1 MTVSGSDSYALD
13 DQIYR
18 TSFDPSTES
27 PCAAVVEAIEAAGSC
42 ETPVLADS
50 IDPDTLTQ
58 LYRDDGCESWMLSFD
73 HAGLEVT
80 VWGTGRIHVDTT
92 AIATAVGPDGQSGD
106 PNSQL

>member
-1 MTVSGSDSYALD
+1 MSVADSFSVD

-18 TSFDPSTES
+18 TTFDPATTH
-27 PCAAVVEAIEAAGSC
+27 PCTAVVEAIETATGWS

-58 LYRDDGCESWMLSFD
+58 LYRADGSDSWMLSFD

-80 VWGTGRIHVDTT
+80 LWGTGRLHVDAEAVESATT
-92 AIATAVGPDGQSGD
+92 GQTAGP
-106 PNSQL
+106 NTRV